1 MRFRTEL
8 LPVLPIVLATVTTPT
23 LLTTGCKKQDKT
35 EVDAGKGPIVI
46 RRNEDIPVMLGGAAV
61 ALPPP
66 VPNPSSSSPKPKAP
80 SPGAAAPAQGQ
91 GAAAAAAAPAA
102 AEPRA
107 AAAQPSTTSG
117 TSASFPNPP
126 AITIA
131 HNHPPDQPCHPL
143 SKEEVEKAL
152 ADLQKRPP

>member
-8 LPVLPIVLATVTTPT
+8 LPVLPIVLATATTPA
-23 LLTTGCKKQDKT
+23 LLVTGCKKQDKT
-35 EVDAGKGPIVI
+35 QVDAGKGPIVI
-46 RRNEDIPVMLGGAAV
+46 QRNEDIPVMLGGAAV

-107 AAAQPSTTSG
+107 AAAQP
-117 TSASFPNPP
+117 P

-152 ADLQKRPP
+152 ADLQKKPQ